1 MFYLGWWIGGCV
13 RRVGWL
19 VGVVWVFEVCFKEFL
34 ENLDVFMFVVFFWG
48 IYIKKCV

>member
-34 ENLDVFMFVVFFWG
+34 EIWMFLCLWFFFG
-48 IYIKKCV
+48 GYI